1 MPNQAQNPNEQKKY
15 FWHLSIWICLELRG
29 AKQMGSQKI
38 RRIFG
43 VKSNPYEQD

>member
-29 AKQMGSQKI
+29 AEK
-38 RRIFG
+38 R
-43 VKSNPYEQD
+43 SNPYEQD